1 MKRLI
6 FVSLCVTL
14 LTSCLKYSEP
24 TSLSLSGEYI
34 VDRITYS
41 KVENSSSPE
50 DTTYQPGSVYIN
62 HLDIFPM
69 DSISVGFT
77 KWHFD
82 NSVISFCPTTLPSR
96 QVNWG
101 YQYFYT
107 VVGHYSIY
115 DLGYIQLNINSSSRT
130 FKILSDGLESLTLRT
145 TGLWPSGSSGSDE
158 SVTLYLTRV
167 GP

>member
-1 MKRLI
+1 
-6 FVSLCVTL
+6 
-14 LTSCLKYSEP
+14 
-24 TSLSLSGEYI
+24 
-34 VDRITYS
+34 
-41 KVENSSSPE
+41 
-50 DTTYQPGSVYIN
+50 
-62 HLDIFPM
+62 
-69 DSISVGFT
+69 
-77 KWHFD
+77 
-82 NSVISFCPTTLPSR
+82 
-96 QVNWG
+96 
-101 YQYFYT
+101 